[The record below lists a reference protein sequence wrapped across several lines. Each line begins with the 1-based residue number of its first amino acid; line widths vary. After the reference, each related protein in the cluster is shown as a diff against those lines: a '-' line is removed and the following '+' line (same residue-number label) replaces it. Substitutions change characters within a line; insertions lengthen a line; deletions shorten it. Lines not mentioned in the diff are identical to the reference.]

1 MSNVHNFQ
9 SSLPSNTD
17 LLQQEWSEFNRFHCE
32 GTYPCPVCRHGK
44 VAEMPLMETFAC
56 NFCQHIFTTNYDK
69 QLLKMAD
76 SQLPLTWYWNGKV
89 WKGIHREGAEVGWA
103 YVLFGLGFVLIPTSI
118 IGIGVYL
125 FPPINGSLL
134 SWLPLAWT
142 VMTFVAHLLCVIW
155 LIVEYYQFPI
165 FLYVRAI
172 KRKLSSRI
180 AKNWG

>member
-1 MSNVHNFQ
+1 PFQ
-9 SSLPSNTD
+9 T
-17 LLQQEWSEFNRFHCE
+17 
-32 GTYPCPVCRHGK
+32 
-44 VAEMPLMETFAC
+44 
-56 NFCQHIFTTNYDK
+56 
-69 QLLKMAD
+69 
-76 SQLPLTWYWNGKV
+76 LPL
-89 WKGIHREGAEVGWA
+89 
-103 YVLFGLGFVLIPTSI
+103 FVLIPTSI

-134 SWLPLAWT
+134 SWLPLTWT